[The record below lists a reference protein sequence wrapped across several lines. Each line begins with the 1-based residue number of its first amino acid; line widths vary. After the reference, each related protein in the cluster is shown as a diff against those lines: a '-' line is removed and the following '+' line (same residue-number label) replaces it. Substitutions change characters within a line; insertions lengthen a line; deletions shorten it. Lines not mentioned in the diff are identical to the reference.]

1 MSDYADRLCE
11 ISGCELC
18 DDDGIRLGGIGS
30 CDHTDYGAIAKRGI
44 EMVRKALKEARK

>member
-1 MSDYADRLCE
+1 MADWRDDLAE
-11 ISGCELC
+11 IAGCELC

-44 EMVRKALKEARK
+44 KLVLQALKEAKK